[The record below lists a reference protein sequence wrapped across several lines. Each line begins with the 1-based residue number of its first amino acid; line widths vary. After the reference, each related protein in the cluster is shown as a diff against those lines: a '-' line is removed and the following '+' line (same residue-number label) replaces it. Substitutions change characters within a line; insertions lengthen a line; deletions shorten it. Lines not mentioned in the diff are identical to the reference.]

1 MDPDIETAS
10 RRAVERLQAERLA
23 GRVAW
28 AYERSGFYR
37 SNLDE
42 AGIRPTD
49 IQSRDDV
56 RRLPMTTK
64 EDVREDRAAGP
75 ELWGTMLAT
84 PFSEALRLHLTSG
97 STGRPVMIMHTEE
110 DWTHFIHYYARAL
123 YAIGVRSEDAAIMT
137 FNFGPWIG
145 FWAAFHAAESLGCLM
160 FPSGGQST
168 EQRIDML
175 RTYPITVLGCMPS
188 YALHLA
194 GEATAKGFDLSRDT
208 SIRLTV
214 HTGEPGAGIPSV
226 RSRLEAAFGS
236 RAGDVVGM
244 TEMGLFGFTC
254 DAGSN
259 QLHISEDNVLAEVL
273 DVETGD
279 PVGPGEHGEL
289 ILTNLVHDAMPIL
302 RYRTLDVVEIA
313 SEPCACGRTMLALQG
328 GIRGR
333 LDEMKKIR
341 GVIVYPTQIEE
352 VVRTLPEV
360 GEHQVVIDRKGGL
373 DELTVRC
380 ELAESAAND
389 TAGQLAKLLILG
401 LGIRVGVEPVERGAI
416 ATSGEKARRLID
428 LREGIPF

>member
-1 MDPDIETAS
+1 
-10 RRAVERLQAERLA
+10 
-23 GRVAW
+23 
-28 AYERSGFYR
+28 
-37 SNLDE
+37 
-42 AGIRPTD
+42 
-49 IQSRDDV
+49 
-56 RRLPMTTK
+56 MTTK

-279 PVGPGEHGEL
+279 PVGPGEHGEHGEL

-360 GEHQVVIDRKGGL
+360 GEYQVVIDRKGGL